1 MQGRVI
7 GVRNVPLM
15 LLLLRKCEL
24 SSLCFWTPFTALQGC
39 HAVSNKRSKIQVS
52 ILNEIEMNKDQLEK
66 KNLVLAN

>member
-7 GVRNVPLM
+7 GVRIVPLM

-24 SSLCFWTPFTALQGC
+24 SSLCFWTAFTALQGC
-39 HAVSNKRSKIQVS
+39 HAVSNKRSRIQVS